1 MGQTGSMD
9 EPQNVLALP
18 QAPDAIELR
27 HLRAFVA
34 VADDLSFSRAAQ
46 RLFISQPALSRQ
58 IRGLERLVG
67 CDLFRRSTQRVEL
80 TLAGEA
86 LLARAQALLADLD
99 DAISVTRSV
108 GGELAGR
115 MALLWEP
122 WARASADV
130 ADLDGIRAALEEL
143 HGQFTPP
150 PDVAV
155 APVIAGGVPALRVTP
170 ESASPAAA
178 TVLFLHGGGYVAGS
192 AFGYR
197 HLAAAIATAAQAPA
211 LVIDYRLAPEHPYPA
226 AVQDAVN
233 AYLWLRDTGGD
244 QTRIVV
250 AGDSAAGGLVM
261 TVLLALR
268 ERGLEMPAGAALLCP
283 WVDLTGRTQRPP
295 QDSPLVFSPEM
306 AHRLAQAYLAGHPV
320 DDPLLSPLQTSL
332 AGLPPLL
339 IQAASGNAVLQE
351 AQLLARHATQ
361 CGVDASITVYP
372 VPTHDFHVFWSFL
385 PEARDAID
393 QLGRFVRAVASPP
406 SESAAPQ
413 PGAVRLRDR
422 RQVPGRRQGRA
433 LYLLEADKGS
443 MSTCTG
449 GAPLPGGPPPRV
461 PCRWR
466 GG

>member
-1 MGQTGSMD
+1 MD
-9 EPQNVLALP
+9 GPQNVPAPNVLALP

-86 LLARAQALLADLD
+86 LLARARALLADLD

-170 ESASPAAA
+170 EISSSA
-178 TVLFLHGGGYVAGS
+178 TVLFLHGGGHVAGS

-197 HLAAAIATAAQAPA
+197 HLAAAIALAARAAA

-244 QTRIVV
+244 EGRIVV
-250 AGDSAAGGLVM
+250 AGDSSAGGLVM
-261 TVLLALR
+261 SLLLALR
-268 ERGLEMPAGAALLCP
+268 ERDLPEPAGAALLCP

-306 AHRLAQAYLAGHPV
+306 AHRLAQAYLAGHPA

-339 IQAASGNAVLQE
+339 IQAASGDAVLQE

-406 SESAAPQ
+406 AESAAPQ
-413 PGAVRLRDR
+413 PG
-422 RQVPGRRQGRA
+422 
-433 LYLLEADKGS
+433 
-443 MSTCTG
+443 
-449 GAPLPGGPPPRV
+449 
-461 PCRWR
+461 
-466 GG
+466 

>member
-1 MGQTGSMD
+1 MD
-9 EPQNVLALP
+9 GPQNEPAPNVLALP

-86 LLARAQALLADLD
+86 LLARARALLADLD

-143 HGQFTPP
+143 HAQFTPP

-170 ESASPAAA
+170 ETVSPA
-178 TVLFLHGGGYVAGS
+178 TVLFLHGGGHVAGS

-197 HLAAAIATAAQAPA
+197 HLAAAIALAARAPA
-211 LVIDYRLAPEHPYPA
+211 LVLDYRLAPEHPYPA

-233 AYLWLRDTGGD
+233 AYLWLRDTGDDG
-244 QTRIVV
+244 RIVV
-250 AGDSAAGGLVM
+250 VGDSAAGGLLM

-320 DDPLLSPLQTSL
+320 DDPLLTPLQTSL

-339 IQAASGNAVLQE
+339 IQAASGDAVLQE

-393 QLGRFVRAVASPP
+393 QLGRFVRTVAGTPG
-406 SESAAPQ
+406 ESAADQ
-413 PGAVRLRDR
+413 PG
-422 RQVPGRRQGRA
+422 
-433 LYLLEADKGS
+433 
-443 MSTCTG
+443 
-449 GAPLPGGPPPRV
+449 
-461 PCRWR
+461 
-466 GG
+466 

>member
-1 MGQTGSMD
+1 MGQTGTMD
-9 EPQNVLALP
+9 GPRNEPAPNVLALP

-86 LLARAQALLADLD
+86 LLARARALLADLD

-143 HGQFTPP
+143 HAQFTPLA
-150 PDVAV
+150 DVAV

-170 ESASPAAA
+170 ETASPA
-178 TVLFLHGGGYVAGS
+178 TVLFLHGGGHVAGS

-197 HLAAAIATAAQAPA
+197 HLAAAIALAARAPA

-244 QTRIVV
+244 DGRIVV
-250 AGDSAAGGLVM
+250 AGDSSAGGLVM
-261 TVLLALR
+261 SFLLALR
-268 ERGLEMPAGAALLCP
+268 ERDLPGPAGAALLCP

-295 QDSPLVFSPEM
+295 QDSSLVFSPDM

-339 IQAASGNAVLQE
+339 IQAASGDAVLQE

-393 QLGRFVRAVASPP
+393 QIGRFVRTVASPP
-406 SESAAPQ
+406 GESTATQ
-413 PGAVRLRDR
+413 PG
-422 RQVPGRRQGRA
+422 
-433 LYLLEADKGS
+433 
-443 MSTCTG
+443 
-449 GAPLPGGPPPRV
+449 
-461 PCRWR
+461 
-466 GG
+466 

>member
-1 MGQTGSMD
+1 MD
-9 EPQNVLALP
+9 GPRNELAPNVLALP

-86 LLARAQALLADLD
+86 LLARARALLADLD

-170 ESASPAAA
+170 EISSPA
-178 TVLFLHGGGYVAGS
+178 TVLFLHGGGHVAGS

-197 HLAAAIATAAQAPA
+197 HLAAAIALAARAPA

-244 QTRIVV
+244 EGRIVV
-250 AGDSAAGGLVM
+250 AGDSSAGGLVM
-261 TVLLALR
+261 SLLLALR
-268 ERGLEMPAGAALLCP
+268 ERDLPEPAGAALLCP

-306 AHRLAQAYLAGHPV
+306 AHRLAQAYLAGHPA

-339 IQAASGNAVLQE
+339 IQAASGDAVLQE

-406 SESAAPQ
+406 AESAAPQ
-413 PGAVRLRDR
+413 PG
-422 RQVPGRRQGRA
+422 
-433 LYLLEADKGS
+433 
-443 MSTCTG
+443 
-449 GAPLPGGPPPRV
+449 
-461 PCRWR
+461 
-466 GG
+466 

>member
-1 MGQTGSMD
+1 MGQTGTMD
-9 EPQNVLALP
+9 GPQNEPAPNVLALP

-143 HGQFTPP
+143 HAQFTPP

-155 APVIAGGVPALRVTP
+155 APVIAGGVPALRIAP
-170 ESASPAAA
+170 EASSAA
-178 TVLFLHGGGYVAGS
+178 TVLFLHGGGHVAGS

-211 LVIDYRLAPEHPYPA
+211 LVLDYRLAPEHPYPA

-244 QTRIVV
+244 QARIVV

-283 WVDLTGRTQRPP
+283 WVDLTRRTQRPP

-320 DDPLLSPLQTSL
+320 DDPLLTPLQTSL

-339 IQAASGNAVLQE
+339 IQAASGDAVLQE

-393 QLGRFVRAVASPP
+393 QIGRFVRTVASPP
-406 SESAAPQ
+406 GESAADR
-413 PGAVRLRDR
+413 PG
-422 RQVPGRRQGRA
+422 
-433 LYLLEADKGS
+433 
-443 MSTCTG
+443 
-449 GAPLPGGPPPRV
+449 
-461 PCRWR
+461 
-466 GG
+466 

>member
-1 MGQTGSMD
+1 MGQTGTMD
-9 EPQNVLALP
+9 GPQNVPAPNVLALP

-86 LLARAQALLADLD
+86 LLARARTLLADLD

-155 APVIAGGVPALRVTP
+155 APVIAGGVPALRITP
-170 ESASPAAA
+170 ETASPAATT
-178 TVLFLHGGGYVAGS
+178 TVLFLHGGGHVAGS

-197 HLAAAIATAAQAPA
+197 HLAAAIALAARAPA

-226 AVQDAVN
+226 AVQDALN

-244 QTRIVV
+244 EARIVV

-261 TVLLALR
+261 SLLLALR
-268 ERGLEMPAGAALLCP
+268 ERDLPSPAGAALLCP

-295 QDSPLVFSPEM
+295 QDSSLVFSPEM
-306 AHRLAQAYLAGHPV
+306 AHRLAQAYLAGHPA
-320 DDPLLSPLQTSL
+320 DDPLLNPLQTSL

-339 IQAASGNAVLQE
+339 IQAASGDAVLQE

-393 QLGRFVRAVASPP
+393 QIGRFVRTVASPP
-406 SESAAPQ
+406 GESAAPQ
-413 PGAVRLRDR
+413 PG
-422 RQVPGRRQGRA
+422 
-433 LYLLEADKGS
+433 
-443 MSTCTG
+443 
-449 GAPLPGGPPPRV
+449 
-461 PCRWR
+461 
-466 GG
+466 

>member
-1 MGQTGSMD
+1 MGQTGTMD
-9 EPQNVLALP
+9 GPQNEPAPNVLALP

-86 LLARAQALLADLD
+86 LLARARALLADLD

-143 HGQFTPP
+143 HAQFTPP

-155 APVIAGGVPALRVTP
+155 APVIAGGVPALRIAP
-170 ESASPAAA
+170 EASSAA
-178 TVLFLHGGGYVAGS
+178 TVLFLHGGGHVAGS

-244 QTRIVV
+244 DGRIVV

-320 DDPLLSPLQTSL
+320 DDPLLTPLQTSL

-339 IQAASGNAVLQE
+339 IQAASGDAVLQE

-393 QLGRFVRAVASPP
+393 QVGRFVRTVASPP
-406 SESAAPQ
+406 GESAAPQ
-413 PGAVRLRDR
+413 PG
-422 RQVPGRRQGRA
+422 
-433 LYLLEADKGS
+433 
-443 MSTCTG
+443 
-449 GAPLPGGPPPRV
+449 
-461 PCRWR
+461 
-466 GG
+466 